1 MRSPP
6 GAWCSTHQRVTTG
19 AAPAIPGSHGI
30 RPSLAVAAPAGKGS
44 LPPAMITFP
53 KTIKIAYADCF
64 SGISGDMFLAA
75 LLDAGLDENILR
87 LELEKLD
94 IGSFDLSIT
103 TTRLSGI
110 KATKVEI
117 SASADQQFR
126 NLATILDILQS
137 SDLEPIIIDKARTVF
152 QNLAH
157 AEAKVHGLPMDTIHF
172 HEVGAID
179 TILDVVGVIFGLHYL
194 GIERLISSP
203 LPWGH
208 GFVNCAHG
216 RLPLPAPAVCELL
229 RGVPVY
235 AVDMTQEL
243 VTPTGAALLTTLSQS
258 FGPLPDMTIDIT
270 GYGAGSHILTN
281 QQPNLLR
288 LIIGQET
295 QKAQT
300 VEIIETHLDDWN
312 SEGFPYL
319 CDLLLKQ
326 GALDVSLTPMLMK
339 KGRPGQQLRVICH
352 PAHGLQLKQT
362 ILSETTAIGLRFRT
376 EARLTLEREQVT
388 VDTQWGKVV
397 AKKVQTPAGPVI
409 YPEYEACKQIAE
421 SAQVPLQQV
430 YREVYLGTEK
440 KEEGKE

>member
-1 MRSPP
+1 M
-6 GAWCSTHQRVTTG
+6 TT
-19 AAPAIPGSHGI
+19 SQ
-30 RPSLAVAAPAGKGS
+30 
-44 LPPAMITFP
+44 

-75 LLDAGLDENILR
+75 LLDAGLDEEFLR
-87 LELEKLD
+87 LELGKLD
-94 IGSFDLSIT
+94 IGPFDLSVT
-103 TTRLSGI
+103 TTRPSGI

-117 SASADQQFR
+117 SARADQKFR

-137 SDLEPIIIDKARTVF
+137 SPLEPIVIARAGAVF
-152 QNLAH
+152 QTL
-157 AEAKVHGLPMDTIHF
+157 AEAEARVHGLSVDKIHF

-179 TILDVVGVIFGLHYL
+179 TILDVVGVAVGLHYL

-208 GFVNCAHG
+208 GFVECAHG

-229 RGVPVY
+229 QGVPVY
-235 AVDMTQEL
+235 AVDETQEL
-243 VTPTGAALLTTLSQS
+243 VTPTGAALLKTLSQG
-258 FGPLPDMTIDIT
+258 FGPLPGITIDVT
-270 GYGAGSHILTN
+270 GYGAGTHALAN
-281 QQPNLLR
+281 RQPNLLR
-288 LIIGQET
+288 LIIGHKTQEV
-295 QKAQT
+295 QT
-300 VEIIETHLDDWN
+300 VEVIETHLDDWN

-319 CDLLLKQ
+319 CELLLKQ

-352 PAHGLQLKQT
+352 PAHGMQLKQA

-388 VDTQWGKVV
+388 VETQWGKVA

-409 YPEYEACKQIAE
+409 YPEYEACRQIAE
-421 SAQVPLQQV
+421 SAQVPLQHV
-430 YREVYLGTEK
+430 YRAVYLGREIK
-440 KEEGKE
+440 KEGKE

>member
-1 MRSPP
+1 M
-6 GAWCSTHQRVTTG
+6 TT
-19 AAPAIPGSHGI
+19 SQ
-30 RPSLAVAAPAGKGS
+30 
-44 LPPAMITFP
+44 

-75 LLDAGLDENILR
+75 LLDAGLDEKFLR

-94 IGSFDLSIT
+94 IGPFDLSVT
-103 TTRLSGI
+103 TTRPSGI

-117 SASADQQFR
+117 GARPDQQFR
-126 NLATILDILQS
+126 NLATILEILQS
-137 SDLEPIIIDKARTVF
+137 SALEPVIITRAAAVF
-152 QNLAH
+152 QTL
-157 AEAKVHGLPMDTIHF
+157 AEAEARVHGLPVDKIHF

-179 TILDVVGVIFGLHYL
+179 TILDVVGVVIGLHHL
-194 GIERLISSP
+194 GIERLICSP

-208 GFVNCAHG
+208 GFVECAHG

-258 FGPLPDMTIDIT
+258 FGPLPDMTIAVT
-270 GYGAGSHILTN
+270 GYGAGTHTLAN
-281 QQPNLLR
+281 RQPNLLR

-300 VEIIETHLDDWN
+300 VEVIETHLDDWN

-319 CDLLLKQ
+319 CELLLKQ

-362 ILSETTAIGLRFRT
+362 ILAETTAIGLRFRT
-376 EARLTLEREQVT
+376 ESRLTLEREQVT
-388 VDTQWGKVV
+388 VETQWGKVV
-397 AKKVQTPAGPVI
+397 AKKVQTSAGPVI

-430 YREVYLGTEK
+430 YREVYLGREIK
-440 KEEGKE
+440 KEEKE

>member
-1 MRSPP
+1 M
-6 GAWCSTHQRVTTG
+6 TT
-19 AAPAIPGSHGI
+19 SQ
-30 RPSLAVAAPAGKGS
+30 
-44 LPPAMITFP
+44 

-75 LLDAGLDENILR
+75 LLDAGLDETFLR
-87 LELEKLD
+87 LELGKLD
-94 IGSFDLSIT
+94 IGPFDLAVT
-103 TTRLSGI
+103 TTRSSGI

-117 SASADQQFR
+117 SARADQQFR
-126 NLATILDILQS
+126 NLATILEILQS
-137 SDLEPIIIDKARTVF
+137 SALEPIVIARASAVF
-152 QNLAH
+152 QTL
-157 AEAKVHGLPMDTIHF
+157 AEAEARVHGLPIDQIHF

-179 TILDVVGVIFGLHYL
+179 TILDVVGVAVGLHHL

-208 GFVNCAHG
+208 GFVECAHG

-229 RGVPVY
+229 QGVPVY

-243 VTPTGAALLTTLSQS
+243 VTPTGAALLTTLSQG
-258 FGPLPDMTIDIT
+258 FGPLPGITIDVT
-270 GYGAGSHILTN
+270 GYGAGTHDFAN
-281 QQPNLLR
+281 RQPNLLR
-288 LIIGQET
+288 LIIGHKTQEV
-295 QKAQT
+295 QT
-300 VEIIETHLDDWN
+300 VEVIETHLDDWN

-319 CDLLLKQ
+319 CELLLKQ

-352 PAHGLQLKQT
+352 PTHGMQLKQT

-388 VDTQWGKVV
+388 VETPWGKVA

-430 YREVYLGTEK
+430 YQAVYMGTEK
-440 KEEGKE
+440 KKEGKE

>member
-1 MRSPP
+1 M
-6 GAWCSTHQRVTTG
+6 TT
-19 AAPAIPGSHGI
+19 SQ
-30 RPSLAVAAPAGKGS
+30 
-44 LPPAMITFP
+44 

-75 LLDAGLDENILR
+75 LLDAGLDEKLLR
-87 LELEKLD
+87 LELGKLD
-94 IGSFDLSIT
+94 IGPFDLSIT
-103 TTRLSGI
+103 TTRPSGI
-110 KATKVEI
+110 TATMVEI
-117 SASADQQFR
+117 SARADQQFR

-137 SDLEPIIIDKARTVF
+137 SALEPIIIAKAGAVF
-152 QNLAH
+152 QAL
-157 AEAKVHGLPMDTIHF
+157 AEAEARVHGLPVDTVHF

-179 TILDVVGVIFGLHYL
+179 TILDVVGVVIGLHYL

-208 GFVNCAHG
+208 GFVECDHG

-229 RGVPVY
+229 QGVPVY
-235 AVDMTQEL
+235 AIDMTQEL
-243 VTPTGAALLTTLSQS
+243 VTPTGAALLKTLSQG
-258 FGPLPDMTIDIT
+258 FGPLPGMTIDVT
-270 GYGAGSHILTN
+270 GYGAGTHDLAN
-281 QQPNLLR
+281 RQPNLLR
-288 LIIGQET
+288 LIIGHKTQEV
-295 QKAQT
+295 QT
-300 VEIIETHLDDWN
+300 VEVIETHLDDWN

-319 CDLLLKQ
+319 CELLLKQ

-376 EARLTLEREQVT
+376 EARLTLEREQIT
-388 VDTQWGKVV
+388 VETPWGKVA

-430 YREVYLGTEK
+430 YRAVYLGREIK
-440 KEEGKE
+440 KEGKK